1 MIFDLFKCEFLFI
14 VKTSFFIWLLL
25 IFQKYLFMFSYFFDK
40 LFDFFFILIMF
51 RRFIKLIIVWI
62 FVIEVW
68 SDVFPNM
75 FVNCINKYCTFIFV
89 LFLILLSYKFFVCF
103 LCYKRF
109 VTFNF
114 INQRLFLEN
123 IDMGTVVYVMLQGRF
138 IDVVFLLLMNAD
150 IDIFH
155 HSVHIPSVISTLN
168 SFIFCSFDE
177 IYSIE

>member
-1 MIFDLFKCEFLFI
+1 VFLFFRIDIVWIMKSVEMIFDLFKCEFLFI
-14 VKTSFFIWLLL
+14 VKTSFVIRLLL

-89 LFLILLSYKFFVCF
+89 LFLILLSYKFFISF

-109 VTFNF
+109 VTFYF
-114 INQRLFLEN
+114 IN
-123 IDMGTVVYVMLQGRF
+123 
-138 IDVVFLLLMNAD
+138 
-150 IDIFH
+150 
-155 HSVHIPSVISTLN
+155 
-168 SFIFCSFDE
+168 
-177 IYSIE
+177 